1 MRLQARPASSFLQ
14 KFSVISATPRSFLAA
29 ILAFTCVLSLS
40 VDIPASAANPA
51 AAKDKKSKADP
62 SLKGLPITELSAD
75 EAILHALNRLAYG
88 PRPGDVERVRQMGLA
103 RWIEQQLNP
112 NSIDDRALDARLA
125 DYPTLRMST
134 AKLIDEYPQPKQAE
148 KQAEKRAQAQAQQE
162 QRRSD
167 AAAETVARGIQGAQ
181 GQAGGGGD
189 GEAVQQNTTNAKQEI
204 SDAPA
209 PMKQEQAEGNLA
221 TKGLGKRDV
230 LGGGDPNNVPR
241 AIADDSKRP
250 QRVVAELGMAKVTRA
265 IYSERQ
271 FQQVMDDFWFN
282 HFNVFAGKGED
293 RYYLT
298 SYERD
303 VI

>member
-1 MRLQARPASSFLQ
+1 MKCASRPGAGATQFRSGAKPFL
-14 KFSVISATPRSFLAA
+14 S
-29 ILAFTCVLSLS
+29 ILLS
-40 VDIPASAANPA
+40 VVFVFPTGIALPTPTAAA
-51 AAKDKKSKADP
+51 AAKDKKPKQEPA
-62 SLKGLPITELSAD
+62 LKGLPITELSAD

-112 NSIDDRALDARLA
+112 NSIDDRALYARLA

-167 AAAETVARGIQGAQ
+167 AAAETVARDIQGAQ

-189 GEAVQQNTTNAKQEI
+189 GEAVQQNTTNAKQEM

-209 PMKQEQAEGNLA
+209 PMKQEQSEGNSV
-221 TKGLGKRDV
+221 TKRVGKRDV

-241 AIADDSKRP
+241 AMADDSKRP
-250 QRVVAELGMAKVTRA
+250 QRVE
-265 IYSERQ
+265 
-271 FQQVMDDFWFN
+271 
-282 HFNVFAGKGED
+282 HC
-293 RYYLT
+293 
-298 SYERD
+298 
-303 VI
+303 